1 MRYAMI
7 TAVCLMLGL
16 SSFAGPALAKEPRH
30 SPAIEAQQQGHG
42 QHLRPQRG
50 RASFYSNRFHGRRMA
65 NGQRFN
71 RHSNAAAS
79 RTLPLGTRA
88 RVKNLENG
96 RTAVVVIQDRGPRTR
111 SRVLDVSPST
121 ATQLGIREQGTA
133 LVEIVPLAVP
143 RAGRGSGAG

>member
-1 MRYAMI
+1 MRRAMI
-7 TAVCLMLGL
+7 ATLCLMLGMSVL
-16 SSFAGPALAKEPRH
+16 ATPAITKEARH
-30 SPAIEAQQQGHG
+30 SPVVRAQQSQGHS

-50 RASFYSNRFHGRRMA
+50 RASFYSTRFHGRRMA

-96 RTAVVVIQDRGPRTR
+96 RTAVVVIQDRGPRLR
-111 SRVLDVSPST
+111 SRVLDVSPQV
-121 ATQLGIREQGTA
+121 ATRLGIREQGTA
-133 LVEIVPLAVP
+133 MVEITPLEVP
-143 RAGRGSGAG
+143 RGGRG